1 MNRLVKSTLVV
12 ASALALGAISLPAA
26 ARSSVGFFAHAK
38 YPADAGCLGESYGSL
53 VNTCSATKLVIF
65 PVIMDPGPFN
75 NYLNAT
81 VTAYAANSTG
91 LVQCASF
98 GIDRATGG
106 YWGGTYQNL
115 PAFGSR
121 QDIVLPGAFFYP
133 DGAGYVACYVGPG
146 GQVNQIR
153 Y

>member
-1 MNRLVKSTLVV
+1 MNRIVKSTLVA
-12 ASALALGAISLPAA
+12 ASALALGAITLPAA
-26 ARSSVGFFAHAK
+26 ARSTVAFIGRAQN
-38 YPADAGCLGESYGSL
+38 PADAGCFTESYGSL
-53 VNTCSATKLVIF
+53 TNSCGTTKLMII
-65 PVIMDPGPFN
+65 PVTMDPGPFN

-98 GIDRATGG
+98 GIDRPSGG
-106 YWGGTYQNL
+106 YWGGAYQNL

-121 QDIVLPGAFFYP
+121 QDISLPGAFFYP
-133 DGAGYVACYVGPG
+133 DGAAFVGCYVGPG
-146 GQVNQIR
+146 GQVNQVR